1 MTDSSFTPV
10 YNSSQRELA
19 LFYSCP
25 QHHVCSSMQFSLP
38 KGRYF
43 IECYGAGG
51 GSWRSEGS
59 SSFVESK
66 SKTRTCP
73 EQGKVDLYRGNTKC
87 NPYDNAGSGAYMS
100 GFLTLKHTTNFYA
113 AIGGSGVYS
122 TSKPSGGFN
131 GGASGG
137 SYSNGC
143 SSGGGATDLRAE
155 NDDYFHRI
163 IVAGGGGGVE
173 DSTYTSSTLFND
185 GAGGSAGY
193 PEGQG
198 YWIDGEY
205 NGNNVSDQ
213 LKGFSFGQGEATKI
227 TGDSCGSGGG
237 WFGGFA
243 SQHNNGGCGGGS
255 SFILKKDATVPTTQ
269 VTVKTETGEE
279 LQTDSYKFSSKRKY
293 LFDNIQYSNGI
304 WSGDGM
310 MRITFINE
318 YKFCTRSI
326 HRSKTFVIV
335 ILLFSS

>member
-1 MTDSSFTPV
+1 M
-10 YNSSQRELA
+10 YSSQ
-19 LFYSCP
+19 F
-25 QHHVCSSMQFSLP
+25 
-38 KGRYF
+38 
-43 IECYGAGG
+43 GA
-51 GSWRSEGS
+51 
-59 SSFVESK
+59 
-66 SKTRTCP
+66 
-73 EQGKVDLYRGNTKC
+73 
-87 NPYDNAGSGAYMS
+87 
-100 GFLTLKHTTNFYA
+100 
-113 AIGGSGVYS
+113 
-122 TSKPSGGFN
+122 
-131 GGASGG
+131 
-137 SYSNGC
+137 
-143 SSGGGATDLRAE
+143 SSGGGSTDIKFE
-155 NDDYFHRI
+155 VNDLYHRVL
-163 IVAGGGGGVE
+163 VAGGGGGIE
-173 DSTYTSSTLFND
+173 DSEYDSSSFYNE

-198 YWIDGEY
+198 YWISGQY
-205 NGNNVSDQ
+205 NGNKIADQ
-213 LKGFSFGQGEATKI
+213 LKGFSFGQDEATKI
-227 TGDSCGSGGG
+227 SNDACGSGGG

-243 SQHNNGGCGGGS
+243 SQHNDGGCGGGS